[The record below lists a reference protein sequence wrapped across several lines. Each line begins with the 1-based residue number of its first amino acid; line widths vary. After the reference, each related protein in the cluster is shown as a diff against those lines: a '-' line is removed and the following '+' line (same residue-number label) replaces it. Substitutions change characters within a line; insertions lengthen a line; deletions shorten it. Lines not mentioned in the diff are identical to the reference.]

1 MSVHQ
6 CPKCELRFDWKTELD
21 DHCWHDHPE
30 FRHEY
35 PASAPPPEPKPDH
48 PVAQPTTRKRLSF
61 ITELGAWMLPR
72 RSTAPE
78 RDHLDH
84 LS

>member
-1 MSVHQ
+1 MTIHQ

-35 PASAPPPEPKPDH
+35 PAQAIAEAPAEHARTALRKPSTCTDRRPKCSR
-48 PVAQPTTRKRLSF
+48 A
-61 ITELGAWMLPR
+61 G
-72 RSTAPE
+72 
-78 RDHLDH
+78 
-84 LS
+84 